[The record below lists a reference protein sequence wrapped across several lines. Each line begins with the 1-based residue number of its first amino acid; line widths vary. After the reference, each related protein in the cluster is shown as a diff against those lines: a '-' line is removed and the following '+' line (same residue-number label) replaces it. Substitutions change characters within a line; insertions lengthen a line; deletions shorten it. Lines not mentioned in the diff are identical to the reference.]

1 MVETQSDT
9 EWLAQELD
17 ESSFNDRRL
26 GRRFR
31 ELMENFW
38 KNIGSTIPFACQDWA
53 GTKAAYRF
61 LSNPHVDESAILQGH
76 FESTRQR
83 VATLKNETIL
93 LLQDTTTFIYQ
104 RDNPDIIGY
113 TGTTSAWGKRKDK
126 SKGKI
131 VNCGILMH
139 SSLAIT
145 SRGVPLGLSAIKFW
159 TRRKFKG
166 TNALKR
172 KINPTRVPVEEKE
185 SIRWLDSLRQSITL
199 LQCPERCVHVGD
211 RESDIYELFCL
222 SRELET
228 SFLVRTCVDRLAG
241 NGKHTIS
248 DEMENESVKCIH
260 NVVLRDE
267 KSHEVML
274 SVRWKKILVKP
285 PIGKSRQYP
294 DITLFAIHAR
304 EENETPGR
312 KPLEWKLLTNIPIV
326 CNEDAIEKLEWYA
339 HRWKTE
345 TSHKILKSG
354 CKAED
359 SKLRT
364 AERLSKLISCFCI
377 ISWRIFWLTMVSR
390 EYSDIPAGIAL
401 TQEE

>member
-1 MVETQSDT
+1 MVETQDDT
-9 EWLAQELD
+9 EWLDQELD

-83 VATLKNETIL
+83 VATLKNETI
-93 LLQDTTTFIYQ
+93 
-104 RDNPDIIGY
+104 
-113 TGTTSAWGKRKDK
+113 SAWGKRKDK

-172 KINPTRVPVEEKE
+172 KINPTRVPIEEKE
-185 SIRWLDSLRQSITL
+185 SIRWLDNLRQSMTL
-199 LQCPERCVHVGD
+199 L
-211 RESDIYELFCL
+211 
-222 SRELET
+222 
-228 SFLVRTCVDRLAG
+228 
-241 NGKHTIS
+241 
-248 DEMENESVKCIH
+248 
-260 NVVLRDE
+260 
-267 KSHEVML
+267 
-274 SVRWKKILVKP
+274 
-285 PIGKSRQYP
+285 
-294 DITLFAIHAR
+294 
-304 EENETPGR
+304 
-312 KPLEWKLLTNIPIV
+312 
-326 CNEDAIEKLEWYA
+326 
-339 HRWKTE
+339 
-345 TSHKILKSG
+345 
-354 CKAED
+354 
-359 SKLRT
+359 
-364 AERLSKLISCFCI
+364 
-377 ISWRIFWLTMVSR
+377 
-390 EYSDIPAGIAL
+390 
-401 TQEE
+401 